1 MKRSVL
7 YTTASLTQS
16 KQHFVT
22 IQHCVTWLAL
32 YPILYSMILCPEV
45 RKKKNTIT
53 SV

>member
-45 RKKKNTIT
+45 RKKNTIT